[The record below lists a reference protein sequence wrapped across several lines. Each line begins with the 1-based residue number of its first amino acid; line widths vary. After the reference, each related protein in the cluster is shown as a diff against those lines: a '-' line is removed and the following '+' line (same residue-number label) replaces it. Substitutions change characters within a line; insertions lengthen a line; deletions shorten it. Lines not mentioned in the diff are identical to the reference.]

1 MSLCH
6 FTSHCIALLKCS
18 VSSQCRYIQWRLHC
32 TAVQYCT
39 DSIFCSSSSEHKH
52 TELAELL
59 ETFDFTIEQSRICIV
74 YYIMCI
80 SLQWAADVLKPSS
93 HDSSHFPCA
102 LKMCTVVNICL
113 SLKTSDIS
121 AFHLTFSHWVHL
133 KQLRC
138 ASEHPIQETWPRKAS
153 SNVHP
158 SFRSICAK
166 RWSSSPEPSALCRK
180 WMRTIAKWSWTQKE
194 RERLELKQFN

>member
-1 MSLCH
+1 MQVKFSMQIYSME
-6 FTSHCIALLKCS
+6 TA
-18 VSSQCRYIQWRLHC
+18 LHC
-32 TAVQYCT
+32 SAILHWFHLLLFLQWAQTH
-39 DSIFCSSSSEHKH
+39 SW
-52 TELAELL
+52 AELL
-59 ETFDFTIEQSRICIV
+59 ETFDFTIEQSHICIV

-80 SLQWAADVLKPSS
+80 SLQWAADVLQVQPSS

-133 KQLRC
+133 KKLRC

-180 WMRTIAKWSWTQKE
+180 WMRTIAKSEAEHKKKGREGWSGGA
-194 RERLELKQFN
+194 